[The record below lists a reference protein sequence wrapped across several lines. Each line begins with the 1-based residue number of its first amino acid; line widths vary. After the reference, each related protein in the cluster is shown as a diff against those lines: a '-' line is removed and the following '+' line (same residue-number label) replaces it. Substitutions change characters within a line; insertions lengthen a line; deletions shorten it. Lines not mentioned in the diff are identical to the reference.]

1 LNKPR
6 DITKYTSTLHHD
18 GHATSRLLSGL
29 RVTFVESEEPE
40 FDEWSP
46 GSSAQFTLE
55 TAGIINGNDQVSA
68 QFDALEIVLFDFP
81 AVFSMAILWC
91 WVLDSLYSIQQG
103 YGIRA

>member
-1 LNKPR
+1 M
-6 DITKYTSTLHHD
+6 
-18 GHATSRLLSGL
+18 
-29 RVTFVESEEPE
+29 TFVESEEPE